1 VNSIVG
7 FSLTLIAGAS
17 VGISMWP
24 LKWARTWK
32 WENFWLYYALFS
44 LIIVPFCLAFAL
56 LPNLTTVYASLS
68 LRELEWPFL
77 MGVLWGFAQLGAG
90 ICVHRLGIG
99 VAGAVLNG
107 TGAAFGTIVPLFSLH
122 SDAILRT
129 SGALIITGVVMMLAG
144 AAFCGWSG
152 YLREV
157 EASGRGAGAGFGEEQ
172 AAMRQAS
179 YSARAYALTIGI
191 AVGSGVLSSLLNIA
205 LAYSSHIMKLA
216 EQQGAQP
223 SWTPF
228 AVWPIA
234 LLGGSL
240 VNLAYAVYLLTKNKT
255 WRNFHAGFFPELVYP
270 ALSACLW
277 MAGIALY
284 SSGTTYL
291 GILGVSIGFAVF
303 MITMIV
309 GGQFTGLITGEWRL
323 MKPRTYISFG
333 AGVGLLIL
341 AVLAIGLSKYF
352 EA

>member
-1 VNSIVG
+1 VNNIFG

-24 LKWARTWK
+24 LKWARAWK
-32 WENFWLYYALFS
+32 WENFWFYYAIFS
-44 LIIVPFCLAFAL
+44 LIIVPFGLAFAV
-56 LPNLTTVYASLS
+56 LPNLSTVYASLA
-68 LRELEWPFL
+68 LNEILWPFF

-107 TGAAFGTIVPLFSLH
+107 TGAAFGTIIPLLSLH
-122 SDAILRT
+122 RDAVQHT
-129 SGALIITGVVMMLAG
+129 SGTLIVAGVVMMLAG

-152 YLREV
+152 YLREI
-157 EASGRGAGAGFGEEQ
+157 EARRHGGAGFGEEQ

-179 YSARAYALTIGI
+179 YSASAYIVTLGI
-191 AVGSGVLSSLLNIA
+191 AIGSGVLSSLLNIA
-205 LAYSSHIMKLA
+205 LAYSGHIMKVA
-216 EQQGAQP
+216 EQQGGQP

-234 LLGGSL
+234 LSGGSL
-240 VNLAYAVYLLTKNKT
+240 ANIGYAVYLLSKNKT
-255 WRNFHAGFFPELVYP
+255 WGSFRIGFFPELFYP
-270 ALSACLW
+270 ALAACLW

-291 GILGVSIGFAVF
+291 GSLGVSIGFAVF

-309 GGQFTGLITGEWRL
+309 SGQFTGLITGEWRL
-323 MKPRTYISFG
+323 MKPKTYISFA

-341 AVLAIGLSKYF
+341 AVLTIGLSKYF